1 MTICR
6 PVNNSHIYAMKN
18 LYRNYSEGAIA
29 AYNTVEKHD
38 VEWNKIDVIILY
50 VVIPFM
56 LLKLGDINLQCPQS
70 G

>member
-1 MTICR
+1 MTISR

-18 LYRNYSEGAIA
+18 LYRNYNEGAIA
-29 AYNTVEKHD
+29 THNIIEKHD
-38 VEWNKIDVIILY
+38 GERNKTDVIILY

-56 LLKLGDINLQCPQS
+56 LLKLNDISLLCPQS